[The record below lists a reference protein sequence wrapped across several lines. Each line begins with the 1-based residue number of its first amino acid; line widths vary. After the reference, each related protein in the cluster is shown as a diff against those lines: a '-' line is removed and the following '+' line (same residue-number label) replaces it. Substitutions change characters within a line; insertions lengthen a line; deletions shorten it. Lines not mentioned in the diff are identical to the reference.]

1 MNKDIEELTQAA
13 ISGEEDALKVYA
25 ILKDYEKTLKKC
37 INDVQPIALA
47 EAENYSE
54 TTFSE
59 HGYTFTKRNGGARY
73 SFDNISEWVDKKQE
87 LKEIEERAKQAHKAY
102 EKNLTSVSEDGE
114 VIELP
119 VVTYAK
125 DSISVK
131 YNG

>member
-1 MNKDIEELTQAA
+1 MNKDIEELTAA
-13 ISGEEDALKVYA
+13 AVSGEEEALKVYA
-25 ILKDYEKTLKKC
+25 ILKDYEKVLKKC
-37 INDVQPIALA
+37 ISEVQPIAIA
-47 EAENYSE
+47 EAENYTE

-73 SFDNISEWVDKKQE
+73 AFDNIPEWVEKKQQ
-87 LKEIEERAKQAHKAY
+87 LKDIEEKAKQAHKSY

-119 VVTYAK
+119 TVTYAK